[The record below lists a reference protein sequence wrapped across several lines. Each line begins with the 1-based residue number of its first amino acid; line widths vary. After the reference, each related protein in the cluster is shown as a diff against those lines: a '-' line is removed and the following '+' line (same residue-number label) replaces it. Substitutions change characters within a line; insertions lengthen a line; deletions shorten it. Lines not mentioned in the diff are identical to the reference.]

1 MHQPTFIMPADLRSP
16 ISPEIQP
23 VSSGK
28 NHQPILLTLTLIVIL
43 MLAGCG
49 QVNLPF
55 TSTQTPP
62 PTVAS
67 EPTSTSLPTSTPS
80 STSTPLPGSSPGPT
94 TPTPAIIGPAGVEVD
109 CGTGE
114 PTGAA
119 LGDDLAVTSASASV
133 LQPMLNYVFTAEF
146 GGVSSIQSP
155 IYSALVLYDPSSPLL
170 DPPAENWYFDNVGNV
185 VYGLVYQPGLPDTT
199 FRAVVSDTGWQESK
213 ATQFLASV
221 DGNQLR
227 MRVPAFELPPGA
239 HWAMAFSDG
248 GLTTCETVGI
258 GADNL
263 PALELP
269 PLP

>member
-1 MHQPTFIMPADLRSP
+1 MPAAVRST
-16 ISPEIQP
+16 ITPENEP
-23 VSSGK
+23 VSRGQ
-28 NHQPILLTLTLIVIL
+28 NHQSISFALTLAIVL

-49 QVNLPF
+49 QINLPF
-55 TSTQTPP
+55 ASTQAPP
-62 PTVAS
+62 PTVAAA
-67 EPTSTSLPTSTPS
+67 PTSTSLPTSTPNS
-80 STSTPLPGSSPGPT
+80 KPTPLPGSSPGPAS
-94 TPTPAIIGPAGVEVD
+94 PTPAIIGPAGVEVD

-114 PTGAA
+114 PTGSA

-133 LQPMLNYVFTAEF
+133 LQPMMDYVFTAEF

-170 DPPAENWYFDNVGNV
+170 DPPAENWFFDNIGNL
-185 VYGLVYQPGLPDTT
+185 VYGLVYQPGLPDTS

-248 GLTTCETVGI
+248 DLTTCETVGI
-258 GADNL
+258 GADKL

>member
-1 MHQPTFIMPADLRSP
+1 MHQPTFIMPAALRSP
-16 ISPEIQP
+16 IRPEKQP
-23 VSSGK
+23 VSRGQ
-28 NHQPILLTLTLIVIL
+28 NLQPILMALTLSIIL

-55 TSTQTPP
+55 TSTQTPL
-62 PTVAS
+62 PTFTSA
-67 EPTSTSLPTSTPS
+67 PTATSLPTSTPS
-80 STSTPLPGSSPGPT
+80 STSTPLPGSSPGPAAS
-94 TPTPAIIGPAGVEVD
+94 TPAIIGPTGVEVD

-133 LQPMLNYVFTAEF
+133 LQPMMDYVFTAEF

-170 DPPAENWYFDNVGNV
+170 DPPAENWYFDNIGNV
-185 VYGLVYQPGLPDTT
+185 VYGLVFQPGLPDTT

-227 MRVPAFELPPGA
+227 MRVPAFEMPPGA
-239 HWAMAFSDG
+239 RWAMAFSDG

-258 GADNL
+258 AEDNL

-269 PLP
+269 PVR